1 MRIGLLGTLTV
12 HGDTGQ
18 QVRIGGH
25 RVRLLLIALAID
37 AGRVVPAYSLIDR
50 LWDADPPANA
60 ANALQSAISRLRACL
75 RAGNLGDELIESH
88 PVGYRLAIPPGDV
101 DAVAFEELAGAGRR
115 ALESGD
121 PAAARPLL
129 REALAGWRGPA
140 LADAE
145 GMEFAAGLAAR
156 LTEARERAALDL
168 IEAGL
173 ALGETEQPIAGL
185 RALTAAD
192 PLAERPRGLLMRAL
206 AGSGRRAEALALY
219 EQTRDLLADRLGV
232 DPSPRLERI
241 YLDILRQD
249 LDHAPEG
256 EPGREPTAGRDAPG
270 PASQRTGAG
279 DPPPGAAIRRP
290 LTSFV
295 GREDDIARVLAMLAG
310 QRLVTLTG
318 PGGAGKTRLAVELA
332 AGLADDPARWPW
344 RPWFVDLTPVADTD
358 DVPFAVLHAL
368 GVRDGGL
375 MARSG
380 SGPPAAPADPV
391 TRLAAVLGSGE
402 HLLILDNCEHV
413 VGAAAALAEELLA
426 RCPAAR
432 ILATSREPLRIGG
445 ERLWP
450 VSPLPEP
457 AALRLL
463 TDRAAAVRP
472 DFAADESN
480 AADLARICRALD
492 GMPLAIE
499 LAAARLRVLPPAQLA
514 ARLDARFQVL
524 TTGSRTAAERHQT
537 LWAVV
542 DWSWELLSAPEQLL
556 ARRLA
561 MFAGG
566 ATLTAAEQVCQDADL
581 PGEAI
586 LPGLLG
592 LVEKSFLVADDAADP
607 DGDPRYTMLETIR
620 AYCAQRLAD
629 SGEEPAVRRRF
640 AGHFLDLA
648 QTADPL
654 LRGAR
659 QRPWMRRLAAEQDNI
674 GAAVRW
680 ALDNHEPDLALRFGQ
695 ALSWFWLLRGQRRE
709 IAALAEEIL
718 AVSAPPD
725 GQEPGSGDAATAA
738 ARAVCALIALNSNW
752 NLDGLRQPLVAAE
765 RLVLTEVRARR
776 AGEGDRCRYHPLVLL
791 AAIMVPLYDRH
802 DADQALD
809 LIVAH
814 FDAPDPWTRW
824 AARAMHSIFALSLGR
839 TADVARECAEA
850 LVGFRALGDR
860 WGTALTLTSR
870 AELAMLAG
878 DFAAAIAD
886 LEEAVSLGRELTD
899 WQDTA
904 QMHAYLAK
912 SRSRLGDRQAAL
924 ADLEQAERIVRANG
938 DPSGDLWIYYIRAE
952 LAWLAGDL
960 AEAGAICR
968 KLEAML
974 PDTSP
979 MIWSFRALVEARR
992 GLADLRSGG
1001 AGDGAGTLFAA
1012 LGHARD
1018 SMDRSAVATVLDA
1031 LAAAVLAGP
1040 DPGVP
1045 APGRPDPGVSRAEQA
1060 AAVLGAAHAVR
1071 GAFDHAS
1078 LDAPDAR
1085 AAARRVLGD
1094 AGFAAAYQRG
1104 LDLTYDAAL
1113 ALGQDAAGQLLRR

>member
-1 MRIGLLGTLTV
+1 
-12 HGDTGQ
+12 
-18 QVRIGGH
+18 
-25 RVRLLLIALAID
+25 
-37 AGRVVPAYSLIDR
+37 
-50 LWDADPPANA
+50 
-60 ANALQSAISRLRACL
+60 
-75 RAGNLGDELIESH
+75 
-88 PVGYRLAIPPGDV
+88 
-101 DAVAFEELAGAGRR
+101 
-115 ALESGD
+115 
-121 PAAARPLL
+121 
-129 REALAGWRGPA
+129 
-140 LADAE
+140 
-145 GMEFAAGLAAR
+145 AAGLAAR
-156 LTEARERAALDL
+156 LTEARERASLDL

-219 EQTRDLLADRLGV
+219 EQTRGLLADRLGV

-249 LDHAPEG
+249 LDHAPG
-256 EPGREPTAGRDAPG
+256 REPEREPTAGGDETGLER
-270 PASQRTGAG
+270 QRTAAG
-279 DPPPGAAIRRP
+279 DPPPPGAAIRRP

-295 GREDDIARVLAMLAG
+295 GRADDVARVLAMLAS

-332 AGLADDPARWPW
+332 AGLADDQDRRPW
-344 RPWFVDLTPVADTD
+344 RPWFVDLTPVTDAD
-358 DVPFAVLHAL
+358 DVPYAVLHAL

-380 SGPPAAPADPV
+380 SGPPAAPTDPV

-413 VGAAAALAEELLA
+413 VGAAAVLAEEILA
-426 RCPAAR
+426 RCPATR

-463 TDRAAAVRP
+463 TDRAVAVRP
-472 DFAADESN
+472 DFTADESN
-480 AADLARICRALD
+480 AADLARICRAMD

-499 LAAARLRVLPPAQLA
+499 LAAARLRALPPAQLA

-581 PGEAI
+581 PGEGI

-592 LVEKSFLVADDAADP
+592 LAEKSFLVVDHAADP

-640 AGHFLDLA
+640 ASHFLDLA

-709 IAALAEEIL
+709 TADLAEEIL

-725 GQEPGSGDAATAA
+725 GQEPGSGDVATAA

-765 RLVLTEVRARR
+765 HLVLAEVRARHTGE
-776 AGEGDRCRYHPLVLL
+776 AGRCGYHPLVLL

-839 TADVARECAEA
+839 TPDVASECAQA
-850 LVGFRALGDR
+850 LAGFRALGDR
-860 WGTALTLTSR
+860 WGTALTLTSQ

-912 SRSRLGDRQAAL
+912 SRSRLGDRQGAL
-924 ADLEQAERIVRANG
+924 SDLEQAEQIVRANG

-968 KLEAML
+968 KLETML

-992 GLADLRSGG
+992 GLADLRSGA
-1001 AGDGAGTLFAA
+1001 AGDGAGTLLAA
-1012 LGHARD
+1012 LGHARE

-1040 DPGVP
+1040 DPG
-1045 APGRPDPGVSRAEQA
+1045 
-1060 AAVLGAAHAVR
+1060 
-1071 GAFDHAS
+1071 
-1078 LDAPDAR
+1078 
-1085 AAARRVLGD
+1085 
-1094 AGFAAAYQRG
+1094 
-1104 LDLTYDAAL
+1104 
-1113 ALGQDAAGQLLRR
+1113 